1 MEKKN
6 ISVFSVIENL
16 ETGAAGGGDVEESRV
31 TVKGLYT
38 AVSGGTYPV
47 QSYYEISYTESA
59 ESGDV
64 FSNIRI
70 TSDSVTLKKEGAIKT
85 VMEFKAGE
93 QINFVYSVPP
103 YSLDASLITDK
114 IRIKLNSDG
123 GRVDIHYRMNIG
135 GADKKVWL
143 KMLIM

>member
-16 ETGAAGGGDVEESRV
+16 ENGAAGGGDVEESRV
-31 TVKGLYT
+31 AVKGLYT

-47 QSYYEISYTESA
+47 QSYYEISYTEST

-85 VMEFKAGE
+85 VMEFKAGG
-93 QINFVYSVPP
+93 QMNFVYSVPP
-103 YSLDASLITDK
+103 YSFDASLITNK